1 VVSTQREDFM
11 ARVALEDRLHRGPG
25 EPVRRADA
33 VRQAARLHEVA
44 QRLASEFAL
53 LLPPDMVP
61 TVVNRAAR
69 DLVHEVPAESLPEF
83 VFHAARQRLVEAV
96 GADSLGRVDRRPLIG
111 RRAS

>member
-1 VVSTQREDFM
+1 MAPVVVR
-11 ARVALEDRLHRGPG
+11 DRTHRGPG
-25 EPVRRADA
+25 RQADA

-44 QRLASEFAL
+44 HRLAGEFAP
-53 LLPPDMVP
+53 LLPPDIVP
-61 TVVNRAAR
+61 TVVNRAYR

-96 GADSLGRVDRRPLIG
+96 GSDSSNPAGRRLRIR